1 MDLKTEEIRELIY
14 FDAVYQKRESY
25 QLTEEQVLEFSR
37 MFTRQN
43 PLLLEILSDPSGQ
56 IDEETIEGE
65 ELLNDFLNPSIMEDT
80 DDSEDLSEL
89 LN

>member
-1 MDLKTEEIRELIY
+1 M
-14 FDAVYQKRESY
+14 
-25 QLTEEQVLEFSR
+25 EFSR
-37 MFTRQN
+37 MFTRKN
-43 PLLLEILSDPSGQ
+43 PLLIEILSDPCGH
-56 IDEETIEGE
+56 IDDETIEGE